1 MFNQSWCYEHIVQSF
16 SPSCVS
22 WSHALKTEVARP
34 LTLPPYATPKMEKT
48 SHVLLCRNKSSKENF
63 RKTLEED
70 LTPTLES
77 NMTAPSLKKALLL
90 ILQKWREGKTIKP
103 SDHPQIFGIR
113 EAVRDQNKHLGWNN
127 FVLGRWSPNWQIV
140 QQQFYTQTNSKRTS
154 KRWATAIIHKLLLTV
169 WDQWQ
174 FQNKIAHSDEGHRA
188 QHLHCILN
196 SRILE
201 EFQEDNTQLPVGDK
215 YLFRAYTYLTLQA
228 MPREDKQRWL
238 ESVDLARKV
247 KNYYNAATPHLAV
260 MRNFMQ
266 HWLN

>member
-1 MFNQSWCYEHIVQSF
+1 LESVIC
-16 SPSCVS
+16 
-22 WSHALKTEVARP
+22 LKKEGGKTTHDA
-34 LTLPPYATPKMEKT
+34 PYVTPKMKKT

-63 RKTLEED
+63 KKKLAEY

-90 ILQKWREGKTIKP
+90 ILLKWREEETIKP
-103 SDHPQIFGIR
+103 SDHPQNFGIR
-113 EAVRDQNKHLGWNN
+113 EAVRDQNIHLGWNN
-127 FVLGRWSPNWQIV
+127 FVLGRWSPKWQKV

-154 KRWATAIIHKLLLTV
+154 KPIIHKLLLAV

-174 FQNKIAHSDEGHRA
+174 FRNKIAHSDEGPIA
-188 QHLHCILN
+188 QRLHHTLN
-196 SRILE
+196 SRISE

-238 ESVDLARKV
+238 EELKTTI
-247 KNYYNAATPHLAV
+247 TPQLPTW
-260 MRNFMQ
+260 Q
-266 HWLN
+266 S